1 MADNVA
7 VTAGSGTT
15 IAADDVGGV
24 LHQRVKISQGAD
36 GSATDVSSA
45 APLQVTLA
53 NTGANA
59 TPVVVDLGANND
71 VTVTGTV
78 TVDLSTNNDVTV
90 TNATATNLKAEV
102 VGTGTFVTQVDG
114 AALTALQLIDDVVY
128 VDDTATHSTGT
139 SKGVGIMAAA
149 TPTDG
154 SVSANDIGM
163 VAMSVSRALHVET
176 QGITTISGTVDLGAT
191 DNAVLDSIVVAIE
204 GDVAH
209 SDVDTGNGS
218 KISAVATAT
227 LAGATL
233 VSAADRTDL
242 YAGIDGVLITR
253 PYCNLEDIISGVSS
267 SITDGSSTSV
277 IASQG
282 AGVKSYITTC
292 IISNDSDT
300 NVTVDIR
307 DGAAGTVKATIP
319 VPAVTSGIDG
329 FVHSFP
335 VPLAFS
341 AATAVC
347 ADPSAATSNGG
358 IVVTLIGFKSK
369 V

>member
-1 MADNVA
+1 MAAGVIYQTVTTTSGETVELGFYVDETGAPTTWTNETHLAAGTNAIGKLAANSGVDIGDVDVTSVIPGTGATNLGKAIDTATGATDTGVLMLATRDDTLGALTPAEGDNVQ
-7 VTAGSGTT
+7 
-15 IAADDVGGV
+15 
-24 LHQRVKISQGAD
+24 LRVDS
-36 GSATDVSSA
+36 
-45 APLQVTLA
+45 
-53 NTGANA
+53 TGALH
-59 TPVVVDLGANND
+59 TVVS
-71 VTVTGTV
+71 TVGDITATV
-78 TVDLSTNNDVTV
+78 TVD
-90 TNATATNLKAEV
+90 NA
-102 VGTGTFVTQVDG
+102 GTFATQD
-114 AALTALQLIDDVVY
+114 ADVL
-128 VDDTATHSTGT
+128 A
-139 SKGVGIMAAA
+139 
-149 TPTDG
+149 
-154 SVSANDIGM
+154 
-163 VAMSVSRALHVET
+163 
-176 QGITTISGTVDLGAT
+176 
-191 DNAVLDSIVVAIE
+191 AIE
-204 GDVAH
+204 GTVAH
-209 SDVDTGNGS
+209 DAPDSGNGS
-218 KISAVATAT
+218 KISAVATAS

-242 YAGIDGVLITR
+242 YAGIDGVQITR